1 MLVFKNLIKCALLL
15 LPCALLAQSPKA
27 PMIKI
32 ENGSLENIM
41 PKNDTKISTMLNF
54 ITQKEAVVPQWAS
67 CDIASNTPFDV
78 QPGRFNCTTPPFDG
92 FNYIG
97 MVTRTDK
104 TFEWASQKLATPLL
118 AGQTYMLTLYAARS
132 DNYWSVVMED
142 LLNHQPNTGMPKEH
156 NFNTPSRL
164 ALAASNDACEQSI
177 YIADPVLVVDTNWQK
192 ITFRFTPTKSYTH
205 LHLCAT
211 YHFKNA
217 TIGNI
222 LIDNISDIL
231 PIDNTTGQ
239 PTTYI
244 QSTDT
249 TNIADKAAAERVIAT
264 ALQYFFL
271 KKDDYTVSKTW
282 FWQRGIPQYGSREL
296 ASVVRAMSKVPN
308 VRLIIRLN
316 RDAFDDI
323 PLWEAILYRYF
334 KNNYNLDKT
343 KIDIQAYQKGD
354 SKAKWLVQT
363 GQIGVRLEN

>member
-1 MLVFKNLIKCALLL
+1 MLALKNLIKCALLL
-15 LPCALLAQSPKA
+15 LPCALFAQSSKA

-32 ENGSLENIM
+32 ENGSLESIM
-41 PKNDTKISTMLNF
+41 PKNDTKATLRLSRAEEDGM
-54 ITQKEAVVPQWAS
+54 AVPKWKS
-67 CDIASNTPFDV
+67 CDIANNTPFDV
-78 QPGRFNCTTPPFDG
+78 QPGKFNCTTPPFDG
-92 FNYIG
+92 CNYVG

-104 TFEWASQKLATPLL
+104 TFEWTSQKLATPLL

-132 DNYWSVVMED
+132 DNYWSITMED
-142 LLNHQPNTGMPKEH
+142 ILNRQMNTPMPKKQ

-164 ALAASNDACEQSI
+164 ALAASNDACEQGI

-211 YHFKNA
+211 YHFKEA

-222 LIDNISDIL
+222 LLDNISDIL
-231 PIDNTTGQ
+231 PIDNATGQ

-308 VRLIIRLN
+308 SRLIIRLN

-323 PLWEAILYRYF
+323 PAWETVLYRYF
-334 KNNYNLDKT
+334 KNNFNLDKT

-354 SKAKWLVQT
+354 NKAQWLVQT